1 MIINKAILIT
11 ALLIPCQLSAMSL
24 GRFGDIT
31 QIAVPLAA
39 GGTALYQGDRYGFG
53 QAVEGAIYTSA
64 LTHALKFSIQRKR
77 PNGKDYSFPSGHTSA
92 AAQGAAFFQYRYGAA
107 YGIPAWLLT
116 GVVGYSRVEGKHHYW
131 SDVAA
136 GAALAA
142 GVQYLVT
149 REEINLSQFIVTPQ
163 WSDKYTGIQFS
174 FRY

>member
-1 MIINKAILIT
+1 MVINKAVLIT
-11 ALLIPCQLSAMSL
+11 VLLVPCQLSAMSL

-31 QIAVPLAA
+31 QIAVPLKAI
-39 GGTALYQGDRYGFG
+39 GFALYKNDAYGFG
-53 QAVEGAIYTSA
+53 QAIEGAIYTSA
-64 LTHALKFSIQRKR
+64 LTHALKCSVQRER
-77 PNGKDYSFPSGHTSA
+77 PNGKNGSFPSGHTSA
-92 AAQGAAFFQYRYGAA
+92 AAQGAAFLQYRYGVG
-107 YGIPAWLLT
+107 YGMPAWLLT

-149 REEINLSQFIVTPQ
+149 REEINLSQFIVIPQ
-163 WSDKYTGIQFS
+163 WSDKYSGIQLS

>member
-1 MIINKAILIT
+1 MS

-24 GRFGDIT
+24 GRLGDIT

-39 GGTALYQGDRYGFG
+39 GGIAVYHEDWYGFG
-53 QAVEGAIYTSA
+53 QVVEGAVYTSA
-64 LTHALKFSIQRKR
+64 LTHALKFSVQRKR
-77 PNGKDYSFPSGHTSA
+77 PNGKNYSFPSGHTSA
-92 AAQGAAFFQYRYGAA
+92 AAQGAAFLQYRYGAG

-136 GAALAA
+136 GGALATA
-142 GVQYLVT
+142 VQYMVT

-163 WSDKYTGIQFS
+163 WSDKYSGIQLS